1 MIIRKTRP
9 EEGKRVN
16 TLFAIAFEQP
26 MMRCN
31 GCRMWRSTG
40 KTRRWKGFSIGKS
53 SGSGIISEKNLFT
66 QPSLTFEKCTDILN
80 VRST

>member
-16 TLFAIAFEQP
+16 TFFAIAFEQP

-31 GCRMWRSTG
+31 GCRM
-40 KTRRWKGFSIGKS
+40 
-53 SGSGIISEKNLFT
+53 
-66 QPSLTFEKCTDILN
+66 
-80 VRST
+80 